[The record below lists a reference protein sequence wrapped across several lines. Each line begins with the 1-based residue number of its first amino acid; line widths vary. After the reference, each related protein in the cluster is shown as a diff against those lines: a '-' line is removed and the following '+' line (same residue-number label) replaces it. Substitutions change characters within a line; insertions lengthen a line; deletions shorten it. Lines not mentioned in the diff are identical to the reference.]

1 MQRFRIQYN
10 KDSPLQYIGNLD
22 LHKVWERY
30 LRRAHIPV
38 AYTQGFHPQPK
49 IQQAAP
55 LPLGFLSQNDL
66 IDVWVE
72 AAEKE
77 FGESDF
83 VIQLQ
88 TTHQPGIEILSVKTV
103 APESPSLPTL
113 ILSSLYR
120 VIPLDPLD
128 LGEIQNRI
136 RELLERNTIVRTRRN
151 KTYDLRPLIEKVE
164 LICLLDNYIEF
175 QMQLSAREGATGRP
189 EEILIE
195 LGLDPHAARYIR
207 TGFIMKE

>member
-10 KDSPLQYIGNLD
+10 KDAPLQYIGNLD

-30 LRRAHIPV
+30 LRRARVPV

-72 AAEKE
+72 ADENEFKE
-77 FGESDF
+77 DDF
-83 VIQLQ
+83 FIHLQ
-88 TTHQPGIEILSVKTV
+88 TTHQPGIEILSVKAV
-103 APESPSLPTL
+103 ALNSPSLPTL

-120 VIPLDPLD
+120 VIPLDPLN
-128 LGEIQNRI
+128 LPEVQNRLK
-136 RELLERNTIVRTRRN
+136 ELLERNTIIRTRRN
-151 KTYDLRPLIEKVE
+151 KTYDLRPLIENI
-164 LICLLDNYIEF
+164 LLRSFPDNCLEF

-195 LGLDPHAARYIR
+195 LRLDPHAARYVR

>member
-10 KDSPLQYIGNLD
+10 KDAPLQYIGNLD

-30 LRRAHIPV
+30 LRRAHVPV

-72 AAEKE
+72 ADENEFKE
-77 FGESDF
+77 DDF
-83 VIQLQ
+83 FIHLQ
-88 TTHQPGIEILSVKTV
+88 TTHQPGIEILSVKAV
-103 APESPSLPTL
+103 ALNSPSLPTL

-120 VIPLDPLD
+120 VIPLDPLN
-128 LGEIQNRI
+128 LPEVQNRLK
-136 RELLERNTIVRTRRN
+136 ELLERNTIVRTRRN

-164 LICLLDNYIEF
+164 LRSIPDNCIEF
-175 QMQLSAREGATGRP
+175 HMQLSAREGATGRP

-195 LGLDPHAARYIR
+195 LRLDPHAARYIR

>member
-10 KDSPLQYIGNLD
+10 KDAPLQYIGNLD

-30 LRRAHIPV
+30 LRRARVPV

-72 AAEKE
+72 ADENEFKE
-77 FGESDF
+77 DDF
-83 VIQLQ
+83 FIHLQ
-88 TTHQPGIEILSVKTV
+88 TTHQPGIEILSVKAV

-128 LGEIQNRI
+128 LRDIQNRI
-136 RELLERNTIVRTRRN
+136 AELLKRNTIVRTRRN

-164 LICLLDNYIEF
+164 LRSIPDNCIEF
-175 QMQLSAREGATGRP
+175 HMQLSAREGATGRP

-195 LGLDPHAARYIR
+195 LRLDPHAARYVR

>member
-10 KDSPLQYIGNLD
+10 KDTPLQYIGNLD

-30 LRRAHIPV
+30 LRRARVPV

-72 AAEKE
+72 ATEKE

-83 VIQLQ
+83 LIQLQ
-88 TTHQPGIEILSVKTV
+88 TTHQPGIEILSVKAV

-128 LGEIQNRI
+128 LHEIQNRI
-136 RELLERNTIVRTRRN
+136 RDLLERDAIVRTRRN

-164 LICLLDNYIEF
+164 IICLPDNCIEF
-175 QMQLSAREGATGRP
+175 HMQLTAREGATGRP
-189 EEILIE
+189 EEILLE